1 MVDCTCVTPVA
12 EAPPE
17 TDSDPA
23 IVLGLAIVPVDSVCP
38 HFLWRRFEARPG
50 ELLRLGTLQ
59 GLGLRGK
66 ADLQSA
72 AVLRCREM
80 KSHVQNCLPKFPA
93 RLEWFPCRNP

>member
-1 MVDCTCVTPVA
+1 MRKTIRCVA
-12 EAPPE
+12 PE

-23 IVLGLAIVPVDSVCP
+23 IVPDLATVPVDSVHP
-38 HFLWRRFEARPG
+38 HFLWRRFEAQPG
-50 ELLRLGTLQ
+50 ELLRLGILQ

-72 AVLRCREM
+72 AVLRYREM

-93 RLEWFPCRNP
+93 QLEWLPCRSP